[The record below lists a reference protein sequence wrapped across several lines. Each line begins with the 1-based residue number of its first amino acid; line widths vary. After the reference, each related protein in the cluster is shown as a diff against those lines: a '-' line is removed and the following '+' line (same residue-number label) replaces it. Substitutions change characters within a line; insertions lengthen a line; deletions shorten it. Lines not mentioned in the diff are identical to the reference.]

1 MLIDLKRVREEP
13 FAWSEELT
21 LSPESLERPEV
32 EGLSAIVCRGRVELA
47 DPGFVLR
54 AELAYEQT
62 LRCDRCLEPL
72 VERILV
78 PFELVVLVAPSADDE
93 ARGPAEEADQG
104 AESLERELEERDLDV
119 LSLDAEE
126 LDTEL
131 MVREQ
136 FQLNLPMKP
145 LCSPTC
151 LGLCARCGGNRNHG
165 ECRCTDEATDPR
177 WAALAGLRDRFPSS

>member
-13 FAWSEELT
+13 FAWSEELR
-21 LSPESLERPEV
+21 LSLETLERPEV
-32 EGLSAIVCRGRVELA
+32 QGLSAVVCRGRVEFA

-62 LRCDRCLEPL
+62 LVCDRCLEPL
-72 VERILV
+72 VEQILV
-78 PFELVVLVAPSADDE
+78 PVELVVLVAGAADPAVD
-93 ARGPAEEADQG
+93 ADRGPEVV
-104 AESLERELEERDLDV
+104 ERELEERDLDV
-119 LSLDAEE
+119 LSIDVEE
-126 LDTEL
+126 LDTET

-151 LGLCARCGGNRNHG
+151 LGLCARCGGNRNRG
-165 ECRCTDEATDPR
+165 ECQCAEEAPDPR
-177 WAALAGLRDRFPSS
+177 WAALAGLRDRFPSA